1 MRKRRRTVFD
11 DGWFMRALSSIS
23 YGVSGMA
30 ATRSRSALPAGTWTA
45 GKHCLTHG
53 HVVPRPTGR
62 RAGACCPRPPLG
74 MAATPARSR
83 LSPKCREPDQVSA
96 LHWTFAG
103 SAAGL
108 SEWRKREIAR
118 IPRGRSELIF
128 DSQICNSSKMFLR
141 LRRPKPDIDGTEIA
155 RCSDLV
161 CAIVWAQQ
169 RGRQHLFPT
178 EREEFHHA

>member
-30 ATRSRSALPAGTWTA
+30 
-45 GKHCLTHG
+45 
-53 HVVPRPTGR
+53 R
-62 RAGACCPRPPLG
+62 R
-74 MAATPARSR
+74 
-83 LSPKCREPDQVSA
+83 EVD
-96 LHWTFAG
+96 WTFAG

-141 LRRPKPDIDGTEIA
+141 LRRPKPDIDGTEIP

-178 EREEFHHA
+178 EREEFHHAFRDGRA